1 MEPDGVSLL
10 YGTGSDTANGDAAH
24 VIIPVNIGNEH
35 LELPFRVG
43 VLRCRDMFHNLEQE
57 GRAVH
62 GRFPFHG
69 IHEIAVAGGA
79 VHEGGFK
86 LFVRSAQ
93 LQEQFQHLVMHGGG
107 IGVRTVDLVN
117 HHDRHQSFLES
128 LAKHEARLGL
138 RPFKSIH
145 HQKNAVHHLH
155 HAFYFTA
162 EIGMS
167 RSIND
172 VDGVSVPE
180 DGSVLRLDRDAFFTF
195 QIHGIHGAFLHGLVG
210 PVGAAR
216 LQKLV
221 NQGGFPMVNVS
232 DDGEIAELGRI

>member
-1 MEPDGVSLL
+1 
-10 YGTGSDTANGDAAH
+10 
-24 VIIPVNIGNEH
+24 
-35 LELPFRVG
+35 
-43 VLRCRDMFHNLEQE
+43 
-57 GRAVH
+57 
-62 GRFPFHG
+62 
-69 IHEIAVAGGA
+69 
-79 VHEGGFK
+79 
-86 LFVRSAQ
+86 
-93 LQEQFQHLVMHGGG
+93 
-107 IGVRTVDLVN
+107 
-117 HHDRHQSFLES
+117 
-128 LAKHEARLGL
+128 
-138 RPFKSIH
+138 
-145 HQKNAVHHLH
+145 
-155 HAFYFTA
+155 
-162 EIGMS
+162 MS